1 MRFCF
6 LPMQFYPRASKY
18 FRSFKIFEQGPERGV
33 DPIGPRLGEAA
44 FQREPPLQSRRTEET
59 LLLLG
64 RSQQIIEQPSF
75 VGTTHGT
82 S

>member
-1 MRFCF
+1 M
-6 LPMQFYPRASKY
+6 
-18 FRSFKIFEQGPERGV
+18 

-44 FQREPPLQSRRTEET
+44 FQREPPLQSSGTEEA

>member
-1 MRFCF
+1 
-6 LPMQFYPRASKY
+6 MQFYPRTREY
-18 FRSFKIFEQGPERGV
+18 FSALKIFEQGPERGV
-33 DPIGPRLGEAA
+33 DPIGPRLGEAV
-44 FQREPPLQSRRTEET
+44 FQREPPLQSSGTEEA

>member
-1 MRFCF
+1 
-6 LPMQFYPRASKY
+6 MQFYPRASKY
-18 FRSFKIFEQGPERGV
+18 FRSFKVFEQIPQRSMGAVGTRA
-33 DPIGPRLGEAA
+33 GEAE
-44 FQREPPLQSRRTEET
+44 FQREPPLQSSGTEET

-75 VGTTHGT
+75 VRTTHGT